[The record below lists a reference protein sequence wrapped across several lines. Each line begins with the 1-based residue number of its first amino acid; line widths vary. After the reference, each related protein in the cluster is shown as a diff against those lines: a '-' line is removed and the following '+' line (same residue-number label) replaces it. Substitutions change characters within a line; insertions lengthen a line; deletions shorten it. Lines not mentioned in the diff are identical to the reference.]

1 MIFTEQKQIDE
12 ILGSLDGHSR
22 LLLIGCGICA
32 ATWGTGGRKEVEEMA
47 SQLGE
52 AGKACPDWL
61 VTDEAACD
69 ARIMRREMRRHQSE
83 VESADALLMLTC
95 GAGVQT
101 VAPLVNK
108 PVLPALNTLYLGRL
122 QRLTVSDQMCRL
134 CGECVLAETG
144 GVCPVTLC
152 PKGLT
157 NGPCGGYEAGK
168 CEVDR
173 TRDCAWVLI
182 YQRMQDLDQLDQFN
196 VIRPPKDYRKMAHP
210 QSIDKRAAERTG

>member
-1 MIFTEQKQIDE
+1 MIFTEQKPLDE
-12 ILGSLDGHSR
+12 ILGVLEGHEK
-22 LLLIGCGICA
+22 LFLMGCGICA

-47 SQLGE
+47 ARLSE
-52 AGKACPDWL
+52 AGKTCTDWL

-69 ARIMRREMRRHQSE
+69 ARIMRREVRRHKAAIE
-83 VESADALLMLTC
+83 AADALLMLTC
-95 GAGVQT
+95 GVGVQT
-101 VAPLVNK
+101 VAALVDK
-108 PVLPALNTLYLGRL
+108 PVYPALNTLYLGRL
-122 QRLTVSDQMCRL
+122 QRLTLSDQLCRL

-144 GVCPVTLC
+144 GICPVTLC

-182 YQRMQDLDQLDQFN
+182 YRRMEALGQLDRFHL
-196 VIRPPKDYRKMAHP
+196 IRPPKDYRRMLHP
-210 QSIDKRAAERTG
+210 QSIDKRARG